1 MIEQQIIGKYG
12 QCHFG
17 LNHLSSTMAEKYA
30 FLIRYIFRSD
40 FVRVFSSFCF
50 DFMEFLS
57 VNIRDESSW
66 SSNFLNRC

>member
-40 FVRVFSSFCF
+40 FVCVSP
-50 DFMEFLS
+50 LS
-57 VNIRDESSW
+57 ALISW
-66 SSNFLNRC
+66 SF